1 MEWQAEP
8 GRHRHPRGWTRSWR
22 AALLAASIFSSSF
35 LLAQGQLA
43 TTTDYN
49 ISISK
54 NPQETLEGQNVNLT
68 LQYEAANFI
77 ICNWYRGSEMKEN
90 LIVTFYLPPIIGTTN
105 GKSYTGRE
113 TVGFGCS
120 LLIKNLNL
128 NDTGTYV
135 VIMNGPSVHGN
146 GHVNIQVLDII
157 LQKQLV
163 RKTRVESADLGN
175 GIPYHSAVLKV
186 TITGPSHVV
195 ENHPV
200 SFRCSSLGFN
210 VSYSWLKAGQPIEGG
225 GKVLLENH
233 SQTLTLLSTA
243 RSDAASYTCS
253 GQNSFSA
260 NSSEPHRLEIFY
272 GPEHPV
278 ISPLQQVYHEHS
290 TLNLSCSAI
299 SNPPAKFYWYLNGQ
313 LLEHQNNSHLVQRLT
328 LKSAGNYTCK
338 VTNVESGLSNDTV
351 LEISVRE
358 AINHISISDPGKIVE
373 NSTTYLNCTAS
384 GFNISYVW
392 LKGNQKLEAG
402 GHITLSSDG
411 QNLSLSRT
419 SRQDSG
425 LYTCRAINSFSNDST
440 NYTLNVF
447 YGPDAPVISPSGQFY
462 AEGSNLTLSCQADS
476 NPSANY
482 TWSFKNATHSG
493 GIYRLFR
500 LSSANNGTYTC
511 EASNNETKLSQS
523 KAQPVCVL
531 DCPKW
536 RELKADI
543 LQSPDN
549 KTICTSTSSSLKEQE
564 NLSKPILWPS
574 QSFVAENEPIV
585 LNCNTSRSPT
595 VNVTWSKDNKPFPRN
610 AEFDHDNRT
619 LTLRKFQQE
628 DAGNYTCTA
637 RNLFSTVK
645 SNPSILTLAYG
656 PTSAQLNQS
665 GTIEQLL
672 GSELVLLC
680 SAESVPPAKF
690 EWFFNNTVKNGTEKT
705 LNVHLKD
712 WEDEGNY
719 TCQARNSVTNHT
731 TSASVYVKLTGESLI
746 QSRMSPGAIAGTT
759 IGSVAGVL
767 LCVVVVYF
775 LCTKVS
781 CWGQL
786 ADTPALTRLT
796 RFKMGSTKEQ
806 SRYPHPSI
814 PVDLGLDS
822 VPIAESNNSNRLE
835 HNGQKTKLTSAG
847 HINLSISEAFQ
858 LTRGGEIGQE
868 GHLEKWSIISVELL
882 LHGHKH
888 EERMW
893 GKRLTSRYFVHPLEL
908 DSDQATEI
916 KSKPGEED
924 VQYSTLA
931 FNPKNASQPLS
942 KSPQPLDSS
951 IIYSEIKKK

>member
-8 GRHRHPRGWTRSWR
+8 GRHRRPRGWTRSWR

-43 TTTDYN
+43 STTDYN

-68 LQYEAANFI
+68 LQHEAANFI
-77 ICNWYRGSEMKEN
+77 VCNWYRGIEMKEN
-90 LIVTFYLPPIIGTTN
+90 LIVTYYLPPITGTTN
-105 GKSYTGRE
+105 GNSYTGRE
-113 TVGFGCS
+113 VVGFGCS

-128 NDTGTYV
+128 NDTGTYM
-135 VIMNGPSVHGN
+135 VIMNGPSVHGK
-146 GHVNIQVLDII
+146 GLVNIQVL
-157 LQKQLV
+157 
-163 RKTRVESADLGN
+163 G
-175 GIPYHSAVLKV
+175 AVLKV

-200 SFRCSSLGFN
+200 TFRCSSLGFN

-225 GKVLLENH
+225 EKVLLENH
-233 SQTLTLLSTA
+233 GQTLTLLSTA

-272 GPEHPV
+272 GPECPV

-313 LLEHQNNSHLVQRLT
+313 LLEHQSNSHLVQRLT

-338 VTNVESGLSNDTV
+338 VTNVESGLSNDTM

-384 GFNISYVW
+384 GFNVSYVW

-402 GHITLSSDG
+402 GHITLSSNG

-425 LYTCRAINSFSNDST
+425 LYTCRGINSFSNDST

-462 AEGSNLTLSCQADS
+462 AESSNLTLSCQADS
-476 NPSANY
+476 NPPANY

-531 DCPKW
+531 
-536 RELKADI
+536 
-543 LQSPDN
+543 
-549 KTICTSTSSSLKEQE
+549 E
-564 NLSKPILWPS
+564 NLSEPILWPS

-628 DAGNYTCTA
+628 DAGSYTCTA
-637 RNLFSTVK
+637 RNLFSTVQ

-672 GSELVLLC
+672 GSKLVLLC
-680 SAESVPPAKF
+680 SVESVPPAKF
-690 EWFFNNTVKNGTEKT
+690 EWFFNNTVKNGSEKT

-719 TCQARNSVTNHT
+719 TCQARNSVTKHT

-781 CWGQL
+781 C
-786 ADTPALTRLT
+786 
-796 RFKMGSTKEQ
+796 
-806 SRYPHPSI
+806 
-814 PVDLGLDS
+814 
-822 VPIAESNNSNRLE
+822 
-835 HNGQKTKLTSAG
+835 
-847 HINLSISEAFQ
+847 
-858 LTRGGEIGQE
+858 
-868 GHLEKWSIISVELL
+868 
-882 LHGHKH
+882 
-888 EERMW
+888 
-893 GKRLTSRYFVHPLEL
+893 
-908 DSDQATEI
+908 
-916 KSKPGEED
+916 
-924 VQYSTLA
+924 
-931 FNPKNASQPLS
+931 
-942 KSPQPLDSS
+942 
-951 IIYSEIKKK
+951 